1 MLFTH
6 GINVIKLI
14 ISSNKY
20 QRKKIQNDNSKIIEK
35 LRHNT

>member
-14 ISSNKY
+14 ISYNKY
-20 QRKKIQNDNSKIIEK
+20 LRKKCQNDDFKIIEEI
-35 LRHNT
+35 TT